1 MATSNLIQKLD
12 ATAFISNISGSPG
25 SYTSTTIP
33 DVSNRRTVETFVAG
47 ATVAVGDWVQFSTAV
62 SGAARVLTVLPA
74 SAATA
79 TGNPL
84 VCGVCIGSAE
94 TAGTLT
100 SGSKVFVVTSGYC
113 EKAKVDNA
121 VAAAGVA
128 LVVDNTGAG
137 IANAIVAADLAPA
150 CGVSLAAAAGGL
162 ADVWVYS
169 QFA

>member
-1 MATSNLIQKLD
+1 MATSNLLQKLD

-25 SYTSTTIP
+25 SYTSVAIP
-33 DVSNRRTVETFVAG
+33 DVSNRRTVEVFLTG
-47 ATVAVGDWVQFSTAV
+47 GTVAVGDWVQFDTSKT
-62 SGAARVLTVLPA
+62 GAARVLTVI
-74 SAATA
+74 AAAAGTA

-84 VCGVCIGSAE
+84 TVGVCIGSAE
-94 TAGTLT
+94 TDGSLT
-100 SGSKVFVVTSGYC
+100 NGSKVFVVTSGYV

-137 IANAIVAADLAPA
+137 IANALAAADTAAP